1 MSNHTSPIHP
11 ADHPVFANLPN
22 TQARLRATIPAV
34 VYGGKFTVTH
44 PDGSVSKRSSKS
56 MTYTHAIVRT
66 TSYRSIRWSLAQS
79 VERYTDLA
87 RQYEAEG
94 KADAALR
101 FRGYAERDQAQLDS
115 TPTEG
120 ASHAVISWSQSAA
133 GAAKRARADRGEHVV
148 AVD

>member
-56 MTYTHAIVRT
+56 MTYTHAIVRVT
-66 TSYRSIRWSLAQS
+66 TFAEVRRGLARL
-79 VERYTDLA
+79 VERNIDLA
-87 RQYEAEG
+87 RQYEATHPEY
-94 KADAALR
+94 ATR
-101 FRGYAERDQAQLDS
+101 YRSYAEGYQAQLDS

-120 ASHAVISWSQSAA
+120 CEYVVISWSQSHASA
-133 GAAKRARADRGEHVV
+133 MKRAKIEGERVV